1 MASDPNTQPVIVG
14 VGETTDRPA
23 DPALGLEPAALAV
36 AALRRAEED
45 AGASLLA
52 RLDSLDV
59 VGVVSWSYDD
69 LPGLIAERIGATPFR
84 RHHGPIGGQT
94 PVQFLHE
101 AAQRIARGES
111 AVAAVCGAESSHT
124 ATTARRRG
132 VTLPWTKPS
141 LGADASAEGWL
152 PTRNRS
158 YLHALARQ
166 HGVTEPVT
174 VYPLYETATAAA
186 WHQTPAEADAEAAA
200 LWAGLSATAA
210 GQAGAWLR
218 TAMTAETIA
227 TVSAAN
233 RMIAYPYPKLMVANP
248 AVNQGAAVLLTS
260 LAVARAAGVPEDRL
274 VHVGEGAA
282 AAETLDWCSRDRFDH
297 APGQEAVLDAML
309 EAAERTGSQFDVL
322 ELYSCFPVVPK
333 MARRRLRLPTDT
345 PVSAAGG
352 LTFHGAPLNNYM
364 THGAVACVRALRQR
378 DGLGLLYGQ
387 GGTLT
392 WHHGLTL
399 GHAPTPRDC
408 MLRPASRQDTADQRR
423 GAAPQVVFADG
434 GVGTLET
441 FTITYDRNGDAGP
454 GTAVLR
460 LPDGAR
466 TLARVDPADRETL
479 SMLQTKTRSPVGVTG
494 RLRPGP
500 DDLALWSST

>member
-14 VGETTDRPA
+14 VGEITDRPA

-36 AALRRAEED
+36 AAMQRAEED
-45 AGASLLA
+45 SGARLLA
-52 RLDSLDV
+52 QLDSLDV
-59 VGVVSWSYDD
+59 VGVVSWPYDD
-69 LPGLIAERIGATPFR
+69 LPGLVAERIGATPSR
-84 RHHGPIGGQT
+84 RQHGPIGGQT

-132 VTLPWTKPS
+132 MTLPWTEPP
-141 LGADASAEGWL
+141 LGADPSGEGWL
-152 PTRNRS
+152 PTRNRN

-174 VYPLYETATAAA
+174 VYPLYEIATAAA
-186 WHQTPAEADAEAAA
+186 WQQSPAEAHAESAE
-200 LWAGLSATAA
+200 LWAGLSASAA

-274 VHVGEGAA
+274 IHVGEGAA

-309 EAAERTGSQFDVL
+309 EAAEQAGSQFDVL

-333 MARRRLRLPTDT
+333 MARRRLELPPDT

-364 THGAVACVRALRQR
+364 THGAVACVRALRAR

-392 WHHGLTL
+392 WHYGLTL
-399 GHAPTPRDC
+399 GHAPVPQDC
-408 MLRPASRQDTADQRR
+408 LLQPAFRQSTADQRR
-423 GAAPQVVFADG
+423 GAAPTIVFADQ
-434 GVGTLET
+434 GVGAVET
-441 FTITYDRNGDAGP
+441 FTITYGRDGEAGP
-454 GTAVLR
+454 GTVVLR
-460 LPDGAR
+460 LPDDTR

-479 SMLQTKTRSPVGVTG
+479 SMLRTETTSPVGVTG

-500 DDLALWSST
+500 NELAFWSAS

>member
-14 VGETTDRPA
+14 VGEMTDRPV

-36 AALRRAEED
+36 AALRRAEAD
-45 AGASLLA
+45 AGARLLA
-52 RLDSLDV
+52 QLDSLDV
-59 VGVVSWSYDD
+59 VGVVSWPYAD
-69 LPGLIAERIGATPFR
+69 LPGLVAERIGARPSR

-111 AVAAVCGAESSHT
+111 AVAAVCGAESSH
-124 ATTARRRG
+124 AVTTARRQG
-132 VTLPWTKPS
+132 VTLPWTAPPV
-141 LGADASAEGWL
+141 GADTGGEGWL

-166 HGVTEPVT
+166 HGVTEPIT
-174 VYPLYETATAAA
+174 VYPLYEVATAAS
-186 WHQTPAEADAEAAA
+186 WQQTPAEAHAESAA
-200 LWAGLSATAA
+200 LWAGLSASAA
-210 GQAGAWLR
+210 GQPGAWLR

-233 RMIAYPYPKLMVANP
+233 RMIAYPYPKLRVANP
-248 AVNQGAAVLLTS
+248 VVNQGAAVLLTS
-260 LAVARAAGVPEDRL
+260 LAVARAAGVPKDRL
-274 VHVGEGAA
+274 IHVGEGAA
-282 AAETLDWCSRDRFDH
+282 AAEALDWCSRDRFDH

-309 EAAERTGSQFDVL
+309 DAAERAGSRFDVL

-333 MARRRLRLPTDT
+333 MARRRLGLPADM

-364 THGAVACVRALRQR
+364 THGAVACVKALRGR

-392 WHHGLTL
+392 WHYGLTL
-399 GHAPTPRDC
+399 GHAPAEPDC
-408 MLRPASRQDTADQRR
+408 MVRPASRQQTADQRR
-423 GAAPQVVFADG
+423 GAAPKVVFADR
-434 GVGTLET
+434 GVGTVET
-441 FTITYDRNGDAGP
+441 FTITYGRDGDAGP
-454 GTAVLR
+454 GTVVLR
-460 LPDGAR
+460 LPDDAR
-466 TLARVDPADRETL
+466 TLARVDPADRDTL
-479 SMLQTKTRSPVGVTG
+479 SMLQDVNGSPVGATG

-500 DDLALWSST
+500 DDLAFWSAT